1 MVDYPERKLRM
12 KLYTLLDN
20 RRPLSE
26 RLAERLKKLEKKP
39 TFRMCQRCGCQ
50 KPNTKVYF
58 NDFPKCKDCQRVEY
72 EIKKRKGGRV
82 GP

>member
-1 MVDYPERKLRM
+1 MADLAERKLNVRR
-12 KLYTLLDN
+12 YTWQDN
-20 RRPLSE
+20 RKPLSE
-26 RLAERLKKLEKKP
+26 RLEERLKKLEKKP
-39 TFRMCQRCGCQ
+39 AFRMCQRCGCQ